1 MLCALLLL
9 TQPNLARR
17 IETAIAPWVCLPL
30 RGLVALAPVPAAAT
44 SAIASGRESSASHRV
59 ALARDAEPGANL
71 RSSLGD
77 SLVLAVLDRRS
88 NRNGFLDELILDV
101 RRDALPHAMGHVTF
115 GDSLV
120 GFLSPRAVE
129 ADDPLAGLARVE
141 LLGYRSRY
149 RMPRRV
155 PAQIVMGD
163 EAPLAMLVEPSG
175 SIDRWPLRCALL
187 DDPYR
192 AAQLAAGG
200 QSAYTSGL
208 REDPLGVLPAGLG
221 LGTLRVFGYRNEGGR
236 VLPIDLLIEPSHD
249 PRTLDAV
256 CVWFATAPDAP
267 AAGTRA
273 RRVPVRLRRLPV
285 PVPNARRFLATVATE
300 RAALVAGAP
309 VLDGDRLLGVCTE
322 VGERFAVVTEFGSL
336 GESWHLRWWARADSE
351 QQEGASVAIRAHA
364 IARDRDRV
372 VFELE
377 SPLELSSQ
385 AEVFTCARSP
395 SLPAGLWLG
404 TARRLSALQFELR
417 HPGLVD
423 RDDLAVRVLEVLR

>member
-1 MLCALLLL
+1 
-9 TQPNLARR
+9 
-17 IETAIAPWVCLPL
+17 
-30 RGLVALAPVPAAAT
+30 
-44 SAIASGRESSASHRV
+44 
-59 ALARDAEPGANL
+59 
-71 RSSLGD
+71 LGD
-77 SLVLAVLDRRS
+77 ALVLAVLDRRS
-88 NRNGFLDELILDV
+88 SRNGFLDELILDV
-101 RRDALPHAMGHVTF
+101 RRADLLHAKGYVTF

-129 ADDPLAGLARVE
+129 GDDPLAGLARVE
-141 LLGYRSRY
+141 LLGHRSRH

-155 PAQIVMGD
+155 PAHIAMGD
-163 EAPLAMLVEPSG
+163 DAPLAMLVEPSG

-200 QSAYTSGL
+200 QPAFTSGL

-273 RRVPVRLRRLPV
+273 HSVPVRLRRLPV
-285 PVPNARRFLATVATE
+285 PVPNARRFLATTAT
-300 RAALVAGAP
+300 ATFALVAGAP
-309 VLDGDRLLGVCTE
+309 VLDGGRLLGVCAE
-322 VGERFAVVTEFGSL
+322 VGERFAVVTEFGSR
-336 GESWHLRWWARADSE
+336 GESWHLRWLVRSDDDAGERPSTAILAR
-351 QQEGASVAIRAHA
+351 V
-364 IARDRDRV
+364 IARDRERV
-372 VFELE
+372 LFQLE
-377 SPLELSSQ
+377 SPAELSG
-385 AEVFTCARSP
+385 EGDLFTCVRSP
-395 SLPAGLWLG
+395 ALPAGLWLG
-404 TARRLSALQFELR
+404 TTKRLSAEQFELR

-423 RDDLAVRVLEVLR
+423 RDDLAVRVYEVPR